1 MWITGRIHVHLYSR
15 IGKETYS
22 NLSSREIIVRSP
34 KELWPLRI
42 ICVKFS
48 VALRECCNDN
58 NNNITLS
65 SNIFNFFATI
75 INGNNLSNFLKMSL
89 REWNA
94 DKILKAFIVIW
105 IIFKYRFSWCVKLL
119 YNLQCSH
126 TSLLILFASFH
137 MLHITFIWW
146 LCNLFL
152 KVQMYNTSGH
162 DDQSLCH
169 KFLWSNGKMPSL
181 TSFLNNSSTVFS
193 GGFEV

>member
-15 IGKETYS
+15 IEKETYS
-22 NLSSREIIVRSP
+22 NFSIAKGTVTIAYH
-34 KELWPLRI
+34 LRT
-42 ICVKFS
+42 FS
-48 VALRECCNDN
+48 VAFKGICCNDN